1 MNHIPIDTTSMQ
13 GLLSTIL
20 FIVLGHLFMAM
31 SVISVLQGLSY
42 FFAVILA
49 VDTLTGNNLKSWL
62 SHIIKSK
69 LNAYKKYKSKRSKSN
84 KVS

>member
-20 FIVLGHLFMAM
+20 FIVLGQIFMAM
-31 SVISVLQGLSY
+31 SVISLLQGLSY

-62 SHIIKSK
+62 SNKVKSK
-69 LNAYKKYKSKRSKSN
+69 LNAHKKHKPKGTKSD